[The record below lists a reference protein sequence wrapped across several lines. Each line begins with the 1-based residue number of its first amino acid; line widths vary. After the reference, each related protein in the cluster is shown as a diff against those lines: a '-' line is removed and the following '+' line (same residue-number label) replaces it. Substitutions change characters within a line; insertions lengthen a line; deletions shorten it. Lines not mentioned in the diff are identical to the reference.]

1 MKHYLM
7 MTIFAL
13 LAVGFFMAACGEQKP
28 ATEKV
33 KVENLATTPEDIKKE
48 AQDLAKTT
56 ITYAEEQ
63 KEIYTQ
69 QVLDRL
75 AQYNQKLIQMDRKL
89 AMLNEQAKAGLAVEL
104 DNFSRKKEEVAVKVR
119 HLQAASGEAYEDLK
133 EGMNKAIEDMDK
145 AYDQAM
151 SRFEN

>member
-1 MKHYLM
+1 MKRFGL
-7 MTIFAL
+7 TIIAL
-13 LAVGFFMAACGEQKP
+13 LAVGFLMAACGEQKTAP
-28 ATEKV
+28 EKA

-48 AQDLAKTT
+48 AKDLAKTT

-75 AQYNQKLIQMDRKL
+75 AQYNQKLIELDRKL
-89 AMLNEQAKAGLAVEL
+89 AMLSEQAKAELAVEL
-104 DNFSRKKEEVAVKVR
+104 NNFDRKKEKVAAKVR
-119 HLQAASGEAYEDLK
+119 NLQAASGEAYVDLK
-133 EGMNKAIEDMDK
+133 EGMDKAIEDMDK

-151 SRFEN
+151 NRFAK